1 MSAPN
6 ILVVEDDRELSD
18 LVSKRLSDSG
28 YAVHVADTGSKALEY
43 LESDTPD
50 LVLLDI
56 MLPEMD
62 GLEVCRRIRSSH
74 PLMYVIMLTARISE
88 MDRVVGLE
96 VGADD
101 YVTKPFSLDEL
112 IARVR
117 SALRR
122 IRLTQENQGAPA
134 PDEEVPLDYGS
145 IFIDPMRREVKLNG
159 ELLHLTVRE
168 YDLLLFMARSPGRP
182 FSRMQ
187 LLEKVWDIHYEGYD
201 RTVDSH
207 IQRLRAKVEGDPGNP
222 EYIRTVWGVGYKFEC
237 DTVEA

>member
-1 MSAPN
+1 MQNAR
-6 ILVVEDDRELSD
+6 ILLVEDDAELSD
-18 LVSKRLSDSG
+18 LVRGRLVDSG
-28 YAVHVADTGSKALEY
+28 YNVEVAEDGTNALEKVAA
-43 LESDTPD
+43 SVPD
-50 LVLLDI
+50 LVLLDV
-56 MLPEMD
+56 MLPGLD
-62 GLEVCRRIRSSH
+62 GLEVCRRIRSDH
-74 PLMYVIMLTARISE
+74 PLLYIIMLTARTSE

-122 IRLTQENQGAPA
+122 IRLTAETTNVDDGEESTLDFGAI
-134 PDEEVPLDYGS
+134 L
-145 IFIDPMRREVKLNG
+145 IDPIRREVKLNG
-159 ELLHLTVRE
+159 SLLHLTVRE
-168 YDLLLFMARSPGRP
+168 YDLLLFMARNPGRP

-207 IQRLRAKVEGDPGNP
+207 VQRLRAKIEADPADP
-222 EYIRTVWGVGYKFEC
+222 FFIRTVWGVGYKFEV
-237 DTVEA
+237 DPVEA

>member
-1 MSAPN
+1 MSTAK

-18 LVSKRLSDSG
+18 LVSRRLSDSG
-28 YAVHVADTGSKALEY
+28 YSVQVAETGPAALTMME
-43 LESDTPD
+43 DNVPD

-62 GLEVCRRIRSSH
+62 GLEVCRRIRADH
-74 PLMYVIMLTARISE
+74 PLLYVIMLTARTSE

-101 YVTKPFSLDEL
+101 YVSKPFSLEEL

-122 IRLTQENQGAPA
+122 IRLTNENQTSSDDG
-134 PDEEVPLDYGS
+134 EEVALDYGS
-145 IFIDPMRREVKLNG
+145 IYIDPMRREVKLQGN
-159 ELLHLTVRE
+159 LLHLTVRE
-168 YDLLLFMARSPGRP
+168 YDLLLFMAKNPGRP
-182 FSRMQ
+182 YSRMQ

-207 IQRLRAKVEGDPGNP
+207 IQRLRAKIESDPGNP

-237 DTVEA
+237 DPVEA